1 MSGGSRSKRARLDR
15 FISQQAGISRRE
27 VRTMLACGRIAVDGE
42 PARAIN
48 QVINQFTRVTL
59 DGQVLQDRTPV
70 YLMMNK
76 PAGVVSATRDE
87 QHRTVVEL
95 LEDDNAADLHIAGRL
110 DLNST
115 GLLLLTNDGRWS
127 RWLSSPEQRITKRY
141 RVTLATPLTP
151 EYIEA
156 FARGMYFDY
165 EGITTRPAGLRILSD
180 FEAEV
185 ELTEGRY
192 HQIKRMFG
200 RFRNRVLKL
209 HRVAIGDVELDE
221 TLAPGQSRGMSG
233 RELAQLGGEA
243 SKESKRPL
251 GHCDPSDFGA

>member
-1 MSGGSRSKRARLDR
+1 MSETSRSKRARLDR
-15 FISQQAGISRRE
+15 FISQQTGIARKD
-27 VRTMLACGRIAVDGE
+27 VRPLVARGRIAVDGQ

-48 QVINQFTRVTL
+48 QVIEQFTHVSL
-59 DGQVLQDRTPV
+59 DGRILQGATPI

-76 PAGVVSATRDE
+76 PRGVVSATQDE
-87 QHRTVVEL
+87 QHRTVIEL
-95 LEDDNAADLHIAGRL
+95 LGEEYPGDLHIAGRL

-127 RWLSSPEQRITKRY
+127 RWLSSPEQRIAKRY
-141 RVTLATPLTP
+141 RVTLARPLTP

-156 FARGMYFDY
+156 FAQGMYFSY
-165 EGITTRPAGLRILSD
+165 EGITTRPAGLKILSE

-200 RFRNRVLKL
+200 RFRNPVLTL
-209 HRVAIGDVELDE
+209 HRVAIGELELDE
-221 TLAPGQSRGMSG
+221 TLAPGQSRALSSQ
-233 RELAQLGGEA
+233 ELAQFACPQDG
-243 SKESKRPL
+243 
-251 GHCDPSDFGA
+251 